1 MNLKIVFYY
10 LGWVLNI
17 EAVLMLLPCA
27 VSLIYGDGMLPYFLV
42 TMVICTVIGFMTAHK
57 KPADT
62 VFYAREG
69 FLTVALTWVMLSFFG
84 ALPFWFSRQIPSLV
98 DAMFETISGFT
109 TTGASILSDVEAL
122 SPSLLMWRSF
132 THWVGGMGVLVFVL
146 AILPLVGGGYSMYL
160 MRAESPG
167 PSVGKLTP
175 KVKNTAK
182 ILYLIYLVMT
192 VLQMILLLIGGM
204 PLFDSLAT
212 SFGTAGTGG
221 FGIWN
226 DSIAHYNSYY
236 LQGVITVFMI
246 LFGVN
251 FNVYYLLSIRKWKE
265 ALQCDEA
272 RVYFGIIACSIL
284 VITINIRA
292 MFPTLFDAFHHAAF
306 QVGTI
311 ITTTGF
317 STVDFDKWP
326 ELSKTILVGLMLVG
340 ACAGSTGGGMKVS
353 RLCIMAKT
361 VMKELAFIIHPRNV
375 RKTRFEGKTV
385 EHEVLRSINVFL
397 VAYLGIFVL
406 SVMLISLDNFDFA
419 TNFTAV
425 AATLNNIGPG
435 LAKVGPTQN
444 FGIYSNF
451 SKLVLAFDM
460 LAGRLEIFPMLV
472 PVIYLLRK
480 KQLS

>member
-1 MNLKIVFYY
+1 
-10 LGWVLNI
+10 
-17 EAVLMLLPCA
+17 
-27 VSLIYGDGMLPYFLV
+27 
-42 TMVICTVIGFMTAHK
+42 
-57 KPADT
+57 
-62 VFYAREG
+62 
-69 FLTVALTWVMLSFFG
+69 
-84 ALPFWFSRQIPSLV
+84 
-98 DAMFETISGFT
+98 
-109 TTGASILSDVEAL
+109 
-122 SPSLLMWRSF
+122 
-132 THWVGGMGVLVFVL
+132 
-146 AILPLVGGGYSMYL
+146 MYL

-353 RLCIMAKT
+353 R
-361 VMKELAFIIHPRNV
+361 FIIWFKEIRKEIASLLHPRSV
-375 RKTRFEGKTV
+375 KVLKTEGKVIEPSVVSSVNAYFITYFFLYAAS
-385 EHEVLRSINVFL
+385 VLIV
-397 VAYLGIFVL
+397 
-406 SVMLISLDNFDFA
+406 SLDNFDF
-419 TNFTAV
+419 TSNFTAV

-435 LAKVGPTQN
+435 LGAVGPTCN
-444 FGIYSNF
+444 FGGFSIL
-451 SKLVLAFDM
+451 SKLVLMFDM
-460 LAGRLEIFPMLV
+460 LAGRLELFPML
-472 PVIYLLRK
+472 LLFSPSTWK
-480 KQLS
+480 KI

>member
-1 MNLKIVFYY
+1 MNYAIIRYL
-10 LGWVLNI
+10 LGWVLI
-17 EAVLMLLPCA
+17 FESCFLTLPCITA
-27 VSLIYGDGMLPYFLV
+27 VIYQE
-42 TMVICTVIGFMTAHK
+42 
-57 KPADT
+57 
-62 VFYAREG
+62 REG
-69 FLTVALTWVMLSFFG
+69 FAFLAVLALCLVLGMLLTARRPKRDTFYTKEGFVVVTLAWVLLSAMG
-84 ALPFWFSRQIPSLV
+84 ALPFVFNGDIPSFT
-98 DAMFETISGFT
+98 DALFETISGFT

-146 AILPLVGGGYSMYL
+146 AILPLAGGGYSMYL

-317 STVDFDKWP
+317 STVDFDQWP

-353 RLCIMAKT
+353 R
-361 VMKELAFIIHPRNV
+361 FIIWFKEIRKEIASLLHPRSV
-375 RKTRFEGKTV
+375 KVLKTEGKVIEPSVVSSVNAYFITYFFLYAAS
-385 EHEVLRSINVFL
+385 VLIV
-397 VAYLGIFVL
+397 
-406 SVMLISLDNFDFA
+406 SLDNFDF
-419 TNFTAV
+419 TSNFTAV

-435 LAKVGPTQN
+435 LGAVGPTCN
-444 FGIYSNF
+444 FGGFSIL
-451 SKLVLAFDM
+451 SKLVLMFDM
-460 LAGRLEIFPMLV
+460 LAGRLELFPML
-472 PVIYLLRK
+472 LLFSPSTWK
-480 KQLS
+480 KI

>member
-1 MNLKIVFYY
+1 
-10 LGWVLNI
+10 
-17 EAVLMLLPCA
+17 
-27 VSLIYGDGMLPYFLV
+27 
-42 TMVICTVIGFMTAHK
+42 
-57 KPADT
+57 
-62 VFYAREG
+62 
-69 FLTVALTWVMLSFFG
+69 
-84 ALPFWFSRQIPSLV
+84 
-98 DAMFETISGFT
+98 
-109 TTGASILSDVEAL
+109 
-122 SPSLLMWRSF
+122 MWRSF

-146 AILPLVGGGYSMYL
+146 AILPLAGGGYSMYL

-317 STVDFDKWP
+317 STVDFDQWP

-353 RLCIMAKT
+353 R
-361 VMKELAFIIHPRNV
+361 FIIWFKEIRKEIASLLHPRSV
-375 RKTRFEGKTV
+375 KVLKTEGKVIEPSVVSSVNAYFITYFFLYAAS
-385 EHEVLRSINVFL
+385 VLIV
-397 VAYLGIFVL
+397 
-406 SVMLISLDNFDFA
+406 SLDNFDFVS
-419 TNFTAV
+419 NFTAV

-435 LAKVGPTQN
+435 LGAVGPTCN
-444 FGIYSNF
+444 FGGFSIL
-451 SKLVLAFDM
+451 SKLVLMFDM
-460 LAGRLEIFPMLV
+460 LAGRLELFPML
-472 PVIYLLRK
+472 LLFSPSTWK
-480 KQLS
+480 KI

>member
-27 VSLIYGDGMLPYFLV
+27 VSLVYGDGMLPYFLV

-69 FLTVALTWVMLSFFG
+69 CLTVALTWVMLSFFG

-146 AILPLVGGGYSMYL
+146 AILPLAGGGYSMYL

-317 STVDFDKWP
+317 STVDFDQWP

-353 RLCIMAKT
+353 RLIIWF
-361 VMKELAFIIHPRNV
+361 KEIRKEIASLLHPRSV
-375 RKTRFEGKTV
+375 KVLKTEGKVIEPSVVSSVNAYFITYFFLYAAS
-385 EHEVLRSINVFL
+385 VLIV
-397 VAYLGIFVL
+397 
-406 SVMLISLDNFDFA
+406 SLDNFDF
-419 TNFTAV
+419 TSNFTAV

-435 LAKVGPTQN
+435 LGAVGPTCN
-444 FGIYSNF
+444 FGGFSIL
-451 SKLVLAFDM
+451 SKLVLMFDM
-460 LAGRLEIFPMLV
+460 LAGRLELFPML
-472 PVIYLLRK
+472 LLFSPSTWK
-480 KQLS
+480 KI

>member
-1 MNLKIVFYY
+1 
-10 LGWVLNI
+10 
-17 EAVLMLLPCA
+17 
-27 VSLIYGDGMLPYFLV
+27 
-42 TMVICTVIGFMTAHK
+42 
-57 KPADT
+57 
-62 VFYAREG
+62 
-69 FLTVALTWVMLSFFG
+69 
-84 ALPFWFSRQIPSLV
+84 
-98 DAMFETISGFT
+98 
-109 TTGASILSDVEAL
+109 
-122 SPSLLMWRSF
+122 
-132 THWVGGMGVLVFVL
+132 
-146 AILPLVGGGYSMYL
+146 MYL

-317 STVDFDKWP
+317 STVDFDQWP

-353 RLCIMAKT
+353 R
-361 VMKELAFIIHPRNV
+361 FIIWFKEIRKEIASLLHPRSV
-375 RKTRFEGKTV
+375 KVLKTEGKVIEPSVVSSVNAYFITYFFLYAAS
-385 EHEVLRSINVFL
+385 VLIV
-397 VAYLGIFVL
+397 
-406 SVMLISLDNFDFA
+406 SLDNFDFVS
-419 TNFTAV
+419 NFTAV

-435 LAKVGPTQN
+435 LGAVGPTCN
-444 FGIYSNF
+444 FGGFSIL
-451 SKLVLAFDM
+451 SKLVLMFDM
-460 LAGRLEIFPMLV
+460 LAGRLELFPML
-472 PVIYLLRK
+472 LLFSPSTWK
-480 KQLS
+480 KI

>member
-1 MNLKIVFYY
+1 
-10 LGWVLNI
+10 
-17 EAVLMLLPCA
+17 
-27 VSLIYGDGMLPYFLV
+27 
-42 TMVICTVIGFMTAHK
+42 
-57 KPADT
+57 
-62 VFYAREG
+62 
-69 FLTVALTWVMLSFFG
+69 
-84 ALPFWFSRQIPSLV
+84 
-98 DAMFETISGFT
+98 
-109 TTGASILSDVEAL
+109 
-122 SPSLLMWRSF
+122 
-132 THWVGGMGVLVFVL
+132 MGVLVFVL
-146 AILPLVGGGYSMYL
+146 AILPLAGGGYSMYL

-192 VLQMILLLIGGM
+192 VLQMILLLMGGM

-317 STVDFDKWP
+317 STVDFDQWP

-353 RLCIMAKT
+353 R
-361 VMKELAFIIHPRNV
+361 FIIWFKEIRKEIASLLHPRSV
-375 RKTRFEGKTV
+375 KVLKTEGKVIEPSVVSSVNAYFITYFFLYAAS
-385 EHEVLRSINVFL
+385 VLIV
-397 VAYLGIFVL
+397 
-406 SVMLISLDNFDFA
+406 SLDNFDF
-419 TNFTAV
+419 TSNFTAV

-435 LAKVGPTQN
+435 LGAVGPTCN
-444 FGIYSNF
+444 FGGFSIL
-451 SKLVLAFDM
+451 SKLVLMFDM
-460 LAGRLEIFPMLV
+460 LAGRLELFPML
-472 PVIYLLRK
+472 LLFSPSTWK
-480 KQLS
+480 KI

>member
-1 MNLKIVFYY
+1 
-10 LGWVLNI
+10 
-17 EAVLMLLPCA
+17 
-27 VSLIYGDGMLPYFLV
+27 
-42 TMVICTVIGFMTAHK
+42 
-57 KPADT
+57 
-62 VFYAREG
+62 
-69 FLTVALTWVMLSFFG
+69 MLSFFG

-132 THWVGGMGVLVFVL
+132 THWVGGMGVLVFLLSVL
-146 AILPLVGGGYSMYL
+146 PMVGGSHMNL
-160 MRAESPG
+160 MK
-167 PSVGKLTP
+167 VGKLTP

-272 RVYFGIIACSIL
+272 RVYFGIIACSIP
-284 VITINIRA
+284 
-292 MFPTLFDAFHHAAF
+292 F
-306 QVGTI
+306 
-311 ITTTGF
+311 
-317 STVDFDKWP
+317 W
-326 ELSKTILVGLMLVG
+326 
-340 ACAGSTGGGMKVS
+340 
-353 RLCIMAKT
+353 
-361 VMKELAFIIHPRNV
+361 
-375 RKTRFEGKTV
+375 
-385 EHEVLRSINVFL
+385 
-397 VAYLGIFVL
+397 
-406 SVMLISLDNFDFA
+406 
-419 TNFTAV
+419 
-425 AATLNNIGPG
+425 
-435 LAKVGPTQN
+435 
-444 FGIYSNF
+444 
-451 SKLVLAFDM
+451 
-460 LAGRLEIFPMLV
+460 
-472 PVIYLLRK
+472 
-480 KQLS
+480 

>member
-1 MNLKIVFYY
+1 
-10 LGWVLNI
+10 
-17 EAVLMLLPCA
+17 
-27 VSLIYGDGMLPYFLV
+27 
-42 TMVICTVIGFMTAHK
+42 
-57 KPADT
+57 
-62 VFYAREG
+62 
-69 FLTVALTWVMLSFFG
+69 
-84 ALPFWFSRQIPSLV
+84 
-98 DAMFETISGFT
+98 
-109 TTGASILSDVEAL
+109 
-122 SPSLLMWRSF
+122 
-132 THWVGGMGVLVFVL
+132 
-146 AILPLVGGGYSMYL
+146 MYL

-317 STVDFDKWP
+317 STVDFDQWP

-353 RLCIMAKT
+353 RLIIWF
-361 VMKELAFIIHPRNV
+361 KEIRKEIASLLHPRSV
-375 RKTRFEGKTV
+375 KVLKTEGKVIEPSVVSSVNAYFITYFFLYAAS
-385 EHEVLRSINVFL
+385 VLIV
-397 VAYLGIFVL
+397 
-406 SVMLISLDNFDFA
+406 SLDNFDFVS
-419 TNFTAV
+419 NFTAV

-435 LAKVGPTQN
+435 LGAVGPTCN
-444 FGIYSNF
+444 FGGFSIL
-451 SKLVLAFDM
+451 SKLVLMFDM
-460 LAGRLEIFPMLV
+460 LAGRLELFPML
-472 PVIYLLRK
+472 LLFSPSTWK
-480 KQLS
+480 KI

>member
-1 MNLKIVFYY
+1 
-10 LGWVLNI
+10 
-17 EAVLMLLPCA
+17 
-27 VSLIYGDGMLPYFLV
+27 
-42 TMVICTVIGFMTAHK
+42 
-57 KPADT
+57 
-62 VFYAREG
+62 
-69 FLTVALTWVMLSFFG
+69 MLSFFG

-146 AILPLVGGGYSMYL
+146 AILPLAGGGYSMYL

-317 STVDFDKWP
+317 STVDFDQWP

-353 RLCIMAKT
+353 RLIIWF
-361 VMKELAFIIHPRNV
+361 KEIRKEIASLLHPRSV
-375 RKTRFEGKTV
+375 KVLKTEGKVIEPSVVSSVNAYFITYFFLYAAS
-385 EHEVLRSINVFL
+385 VLIV
-397 VAYLGIFVL
+397 
-406 SVMLISLDNFDFA
+406 SLDNFDF
-419 TNFTAV
+419 TSNFTAV

-435 LAKVGPTQN
+435 LGAVGPTCN
-444 FGIYSNF
+444 FGGFSIL
-451 SKLVLAFDM
+451 SKLVLMFDM
-460 LAGRLEIFPMLV
+460 LAGRLELFPML
-472 PVIYLLRK
+472 LLFSPSTWK
-480 KQLS
+480 KI

>member
-1 MNLKIVFYY
+1 
-10 LGWVLNI
+10 
-17 EAVLMLLPCA
+17 
-27 VSLIYGDGMLPYFLV
+27 
-42 TMVICTVIGFMTAHK
+42 
-57 KPADT
+57 
-62 VFYAREG
+62 
-69 FLTVALTWVMLSFFG
+69 
-84 ALPFWFSRQIPSLV
+84 
-98 DAMFETISGFT
+98 
-109 TTGASILSDVEAL
+109 
-122 SPSLLMWRSF
+122 
-132 THWVGGMGVLVFVL
+132 
-146 AILPLVGGGYSMYL
+146 

-317 STVDFDKWP
+317 STVDFDQWP

-353 RLCIMAKT
+353 R
-361 VMKELAFIIHPRNV
+361 FIIWFKEIRKEIASLLHPRSV
-375 RKTRFEGKTV
+375 KVLKTEGKVIEPSVVSSVNAYFITYFFLYAAS
-385 EHEVLRSINVFL
+385 VLIV
-397 VAYLGIFVL
+397 
-406 SVMLISLDNFDFA
+406 SLDNFDFVS
-419 TNFTAV
+419 NFTAV

-435 LAKVGPTQN
+435 LGAVGPTCN
-444 FGIYSNF
+444 FGGFSIL
-451 SKLVLAFDM
+451 SKLVLMFDM
-460 LAGRLEIFPMLV
+460 LAGRLELFPML
-472 PVIYLLRK
+472 LLFSPSTWK
-480 KQLS
+480 KI

>member
-1 MNLKIVFYY
+1 
-10 LGWVLNI
+10 
-17 EAVLMLLPCA
+17 
-27 VSLIYGDGMLPYFLV
+27 
-42 TMVICTVIGFMTAHK
+42 
-57 KPADT
+57 
-62 VFYAREG
+62 
-69 FLTVALTWVMLSFFG
+69 
-84 ALPFWFSRQIPSLV
+84 
-98 DAMFETISGFT
+98 
-109 TTGASILSDVEAL
+109 
-122 SPSLLMWRSF
+122 
-132 THWVGGMGVLVFVL
+132 
-146 AILPLVGGGYSMYL
+146 

-353 RLCIMAKT
+353 R
-361 VMKELAFIIHPRNV
+361 FIIWFKEIRKEIASLLHPRSV
-375 RKTRFEGKTV
+375 KVLKTEGKVIEPSVVSSVNAYFITYFFLYAAS
-385 EHEVLRSINVFL
+385 VLIV
-397 VAYLGIFVL
+397 
-406 SVMLISLDNFDFA
+406 SLDNFDF
-419 TNFTAV
+419 TSNFTAV

-435 LAKVGPTQN
+435 LGAVGPTCN
-444 FGIYSNF
+444 FGGFSIL
-451 SKLVLAFDM
+451 SKLVLMFDM
-460 LAGRLEIFPMLV
+460 LAGRLELFPML
-472 PVIYLLRK
+472 LLFSPSTWK
-480 KQLS
+480 KI